1 MVDTE
6 PEDAFTLVCK
16 AIRNGGAVIW
26 AGAGLSAY
34 AGYPVGTAFA
44 RILADEIGE
53 FQSTETLI
61 LPDVAERYEVV
72 KGRDALLDKI
82 SEVFGKEPTSV
93 ETHRKLSLIKRI
105 PFIVTTNY
113 DRLFETAYGDG
124 IISIVSEQE
133 LSKTKDQGWGDRKP
147 LLYKLHGDVDHPD
160 QLVITRTDYKRFEKE
175 SFLWKR
181 ISTLPVEYPI
191 IFIGYSLN
199 DENTRSLLDN
209 IFERLGP
216 REQPYIIITKKAE
229 TDDQEW
235 YQKHNV
241 IWIEKDA
248 VEAIK
253 EIFDNVTQHS
263 FLDSQEDPIRM
274 TLSRPLFNDRK
285 IEFLYK
291 VDGTGIVTGWTTR
304 VTDPTNTDP
313 IKMNLHFSANEQS
326 PDLIQLY
333 NLLTGRSF
341 DSVRLERSV
350 CPVKLDLE
358 ANGILLADPEAPP
371 SDWIQF
377 KPNTMEEKEVD
388 LQIGPTRQRLSKIP
402 FKRFYSQTNGKIA
415 FEMPSFDLEVTPDRE
430 TGMGEIELRIHHF
443 TDIERGLEIYTFF
456 KAWVDGE
463 SILVIPSDSEKPWE
477 IPPLI
482 QKEPSMCD
490 FIRFWHQIHQDLSD
504 IQRAAYVRLRL
515 PEEVTKDEC
524 QVIAD
529 AAALIR
535 GERHFTGEITMPVLL
550 QFPDAARILTNKPV
564 NFEYFGP
571 DFKESFEIFGVL
583 ISLPVVVGGRGVV
596 LSNLEEARADV
607 ERGADTI
614 SLRYD
619 GSVGELY
626 QRYIPRSPQ
635 TDKEEMKTS

>member
-6 PEDAFTLVCK
+6 PEDAFTLVCQ
-16 AIRNGGAVIW
+16 AIRNGEAVIW

-53 FQSTETLI
+53 FQSMEPLI

-72 KGRDALLDKI
+72 MGRDALLNKI
-82 SEVFGKEPTSV
+82 REVFGKEPTSV

-105 PFIVTTNY
+105 PFIITTNY

-229 TDDQEW
+229 TDDPEW

-253 EIFDNVTQHS
+253 EIIETVTRYSIIDSHGDIARMALIVALLKERNLDVQIIIENGNIHTRSIRSVDPDIPLRINGGLHISAPKGSSHLKKLDDIRYGRTFDPVVIYEP
-263 FLDSQEDPIRM
+263 DCI
-274 TLSRPLFNDRK
+274 
-285 IEFLYK
+285 
-291 VDGTGIVTGWTTR
+291 
-304 VTDPTNTDP
+304 
-313 IKMNLHFSANEQS
+313 IKMDA
-326 PDLIQLY
+326 
-333 NLLTGRSF
+333 
-341 DSVRLERSV
+341 
-350 CPVKLDLE
+350 E
-358 ANGILLADPEAPP
+358 ANGVFLVDPDDPFFDFLLLIPY
-371 SDWIQF
+371 
-377 KPNTMEEKEVD
+377 PNEEKEID
-388 LQIGPTRQRLSKIP
+388 LQIGSEQNRIP
-402 FKRFYSQTNGKIA
+402 NVLQKRFVSDTNGRVV
-415 FEMPSFDLEVTPDRE
+415 FTTPWFDLTFNITHATRSVNYT
-430 TGMGEIELRIHHF
+430 LKIHTL
-443 TDIERGLEIYTFF
+443 TDIEKGREIHTFF
-456 KAWVDGE
+456 NAWIEGE
-463 SILVIPSDSEKPWE
+463 SILVIPSGKEKSWS
-477 IPPLI
+477 IPPPPHNEQELC
-482 QKEPSMCD
+482 SM
-490 FIRFWHQIHQDLSD
+490 IRFWYRFFVDLSD
-504 IQRAAYVRLRL
+504 IQ
-515 PEEVTKDEC
+515 KKC
-524 QVIAD
+524 QIKLQIPDDGITEDDIRNIAD

-535 GERHFTGEITMPVLL
+535 GWRKISGELTLTLDMKNSNNTKVL
-550 QFPDAARILTNKPV
+550 T
-564 NFEYFGP
+564 
-571 DFKESFEIFGVL
+571 KEPLFIRSSGTPFIETFEIFKDQVSVPYFL
-583 ISLPVVVGGRGVV
+583 DIRGVV
-596 LSNLEEARADV
+596 LSNLEEARAEIKKGV
-607 ERGADTI
+607 DTI
-614 SLRYD
+614 ILRYD
-619 GSVGELY
+619 ASVGDIF
-626 QRYIPRSPQ
+626 QRCLPYPPHERN
-635 TDKEEMKTS
+635 EEITS